1 MEKSNRLAGET
12 SPYLLQHAH
21 NPVNWYPWGEEAFE
35 TAKKENKPL
44 FISIGYSTC
53 HWCHVM
59 AKESFED
66 AETAS
71 ILNENYI
78 CIKVDREEYPDVDH
92 FYMEACQLMTGHGGW
107 PLSIFTA
114 HNKKPFLAGTYF
126 PREGRNGQMGFK
138 DILLRV
144 SDVWI
149 NSQESVR
156 YNINE
161 IQQSLSMQQAFDN
174 RSPFNNTVFTKAFE
188 YLYASFDHEYG
199 GFGEAPKFPAPHN
212 LLFLLRYFHHYKDE
226 TALHMVETTAKHIC
240 AGGIYDHIANGF
252 HRYSTDGKWVVPHFE
267 KMLYDQAM
275 MILLLTDLYRITQSS
290 FYKHYL
296 EGTIEFVIREM
307 TSPSGGFYSAFD
319 ADSDGTE
326 GKYYIWNYDE
336 LSSLLTEEELVF
348 IKKFFNVK
356 VEGNF
361 SQGHFGFE
369 TGNNILCFS
378 LKHTDEF
385 ETVMESFLPIRAK
398 LSDARKRRTAPA
410 MDKKV
415 LTDWNGLMI
424 YALSA
429 AAFYLDKKEYMNA
442 AETAF
447 SFIVKSHADEN
458 SLFHS
463 SVDGKINKNAI
474 LDDYAYTGL
483 AGVNLFQFTG
493 SVKYLNYA
501 VKFAAAVGTKFY
513 DNEREL
519 FKLSESFFSEESIYI
534 FDNAYPSGNSAAFL
548 LFSRLFHITKN
559 DIYYSYI
566 EPLLESTP
574 EVILKYPSG
583 ATFLLQTLFDLNFNF
598 KEVII
603 AFTSE
608 SALPKA
614 FGALRASY
622 EPDKAVILINPANI
636 AQMGKINGF
645 YDSFRSHFEKGK
657 KESILPALFVC
668 DKEGCSLPES
678 F

>member
-35 TAKKENKPL
+35 IAKKENKPL

-59 AKESFED
+59 ARESFED

-107 PLSIFTA
+107 PLSIFAA

-126 PREGRNGQMGFK
+126 PSIGRNGQMGFK
-138 DILLRV
+138 DILQRV

-149 NSQESVR
+149 NGQESVR

-174 RSPFNNTVFTKAFE
+174 RSPFNGAVFKKAFE
-188 YLYASFDHEYG
+188 YLRSSFDNESG

-212 LLFLLRYFHHYKDE
+212 LLFLLRYWHHYKDE
-226 TALHMVETTAKHIC
+226 SALGMVETTVRHIC
-240 AGGIYDHIANGF
+240 AGGIYDHVGNGF
-252 HRYSTDGKWVVPHFE
+252 HRYSTDGKWLVPHYE

-275 MILLLTDLYRITQSS
+275 MILVLTDLYRITHSP
-290 FYKHYL
+290 FYKYYL
-296 EGTIEFVIREM
+296 ESTIEFVMREM

-319 ADSDGTE
+319 ADSEGTE
-326 GKYYIWNYDE
+326 GKYYIWNYYE
-336 LSSLLTEEELVF
+336 LSYQLTEEELAF
-348 IKKFFNVK
+348 IEKYFNVK

-361 SQGHFGFE
+361 NEGHFGFE
-369 TGNNILCFS
+369 TGNNILNFS
-378 LKHTDEF
+378 LKHAGEF
-385 ETVMESFLPIRAK
+385 ETVMERFLPIRAK
-398 LSDARKRRTAPA
+398 LSGVRKKRTAPA

-429 AAFYLDKKEYMNA
+429 AAFLLDRKEYMNA

-447 SFIVKSHADEN
+447 SFIVKSHSEGE
-458 SLFHS
+458 SLSHS
-463 SVDGKINKNAI
+463 SVDGKINSNSI
-474 LDDYAYTGL
+474 LDDYAFMGL
-483 AGVNLFQFTG
+483 AGLNLFQFTG

-501 VKFAAAVGTKFY
+501 VKFAGTIGVKFY

-519 FKLSESFFSEESIYI
+519 FRLSESFFSEESIAI
-534 FDNAYPSGNSAAFL
+534 FDNAYPSGNSAAFY
-548 LFSRLFHITKN
+548 LFSRLYHITRN
-559 DIYYSYI
+559 DIYSSYI

-574 EVILKYPSG
+574 EVVLKYPSG
-583 ATFLLQTLFDLNFNF
+583 AAFLMQTLFDLYFNF

-603 AFTSE
+603 AYTDKSD
-608 SALPKA
+608 LPRA

-622 EPDKAVILINPANI
+622 EPDKAFILVNPDTI
-636 AQMGKINGF
+636 AQMGEINGF
-645 YDSFRSHFEKGK
+645 YNSFLSHFEKGK
-657 KESILPALFVC
+657 KDSILPALFVC